1 MLLFVLIVASIVYI
15 ICINEK
21 GGTKMTKYRTKI
33 QYVSVNN
40 NDLESIKKAET
51 KKTKL
56 ENQGYTLIN
65 NRTDLLIYKN
75 DNYLNKGK
83 QCQR

>member
-1 MLLFVLIVASIVYI
+1 MKNKS
-15 ICINEK
+15 
-21 GGTKMTKYRTKI
+21 TKDKTMTKYRTKI

-40 NDLESIKKAET
+40 NDLDSIKKAET

-56 ENQGYTLIN
+56 ENQGYILIN

-83 QCQR
+83 

>member
-1 MLLFVLIVASIVYI
+1 MLNKQ
-15 ICINEK
+15 NESK
-21 GGTKMTKYRTKI
+21 TMTKYRTKI

-40 NDLESIKKAET
+40 NDLDSIKKAET

-56 ENQGYTLIN
+56 ENQGYILIN

-83 QCQR
+83 

>member
-1 MLLFVLIVASIVYI
+1 MIRT
-15 ICINEK
+15 NKK
-21 GGTKMTKYRTKI
+21 GGTTMTKYRTKI

-40 NDLESIKKAET
+40 NDLDSIKKAET

-56 ENQGYTLIN
+56 ENQGYILIN

-83 QCQR
+83 

>member
-1 MLLFVLIVASIVYI
+1 MLNKQ
-15 ICINEK
+15 NESK
-21 GGTKMTKYRTKI
+21 TMTKYRTKI

-40 NDLESIKKAET
+40 NDLDSIKKAET

-56 ENQGYTLIN
+56 ENQGYILIN
-65 NRTDLLIYKN
+65 DRADLLIYKN

-83 QCQR
+83 

>member
-1 MLLFVLIVASIVYI
+1 
-15 ICINEK
+15 
-21 GGTKMTKYRTKI
+21 MTKYRTKI

-56 ENQGYTLIN
+56 ENQGYALIN
-65 NRTDLLIYKN
+65 NRTDLLVYKN
-75 DNYLNKGK
+75 DNYLNKRGK
-83 QCQR
+83 R

>member
-1 MLLFVLIVASIVYI
+1 MLNKQ
-15 ICINEK
+15 NESK
-21 GGTKMTKYRTKI
+21 TITKYRTKI

-40 NDLESIKKAET
+40 NDLDSIKKAET

-56 ENQGYTLIN
+56 ENQGYILIN

-83 QCQR
+83 